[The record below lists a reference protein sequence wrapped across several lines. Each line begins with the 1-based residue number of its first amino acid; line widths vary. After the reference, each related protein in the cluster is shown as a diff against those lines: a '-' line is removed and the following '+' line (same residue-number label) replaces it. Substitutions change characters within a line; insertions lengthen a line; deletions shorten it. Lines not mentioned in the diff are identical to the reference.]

1 MTVAAVAR
9 KAGPF
14 INDKSTAI
22 VGPFPFT
29 FKIFALTDVKVQR
42 SASTDLSGI
51 SETLTYGTDY
61 TVTADLSAQD
71 TNPGGSIT
79 LTGTISTGSGTLLQP
94 NYALTIIS
102 NVPYSQ
108 LTTLTNY
115 DRFMPEVLNEV
126 HDRAVANIQQLEEYL
141 DRAVMVPS
149 TSTQTPE
156 ELIASLQKAAKTA
169 ETAAK
174 NYADAAQQSANLA
187 AQYANKTANVVNQ
200 VLEEGNTQ
208 VARVDA
214 EGDSQAVR
222 LADLVDS
229 ATGVANEKVIATGN
243 TQVNR
248 VIQAGETVL
257 TRNQLKCLYG
267 AINYPSDQASSATVT
282 LPASVSYVVGLN
294 HLRVSVNGL
303 VLYKGIQYE
312 EVGTDMHESTQI
324 KLLMALKATDTLEAW
339 VVPTGG
345 TFNEATGEVVP
356 DEGAE
361 CQYGVWTVTTTVTAE
376 SSISLP
382 VTYIVGKN
390 HLCMSVNGLLLTPTT
405 NFTEVGAT
413 GDKSTSIVIKF
424 DLKVGDEVCAWTV
437 PYDRGTA
444 SETETQIKA
453 LQDALAD
460 LSQKVVYKDE
470 SSAS

>member
-1 MTVAAVAR
+1 MTVSATTR
-9 KAGPF
+9 KAGPYLG
-14 INDKSTAI
+14 NGSTKEFS
-22 VGPFPFT
+22 FPFKVFQASDVFVART
-29 FKIFALTDVKVQR
+29 SANGEVELT
-42 SASTDLSGI
+42 LN
-51 SETLTYGTDY
+51 TDY
-61 TVTADLSAQD
+61 TVRLNSNQDTTAGGVVVLTNPLEDGQYLSVISQIDYDQLAIFTNKGGFYPETLNDCYDKLTILCQQLLEELSRCVKLDITDTMSGTELKQRLLDAATTATELAKQYAESAQ
-71 TNPGGSIT
+71 
-79 LTGTISTGSGTLLQP
+79 
-94 NYALTIIS
+94 
-102 NVPYSQ
+102 
-108 LTTLTNY
+108 
-115 DRFMPEVLNEV
+115 
-126 HDRAVANIQQLEEYL
+126 
-141 DRAVMVPS
+141 
-149 TSTQTPE
+149 
-156 ELIASLQKAAKTA
+156 ASAT
-169 ETAAK
+169 
-174 NYADAAQQSANLA
+174 LA
-187 AQYANKTANVVNQ
+187 ADYASKTGNVVNQ
-200 VLEEGNTQ
+200 VLEEGNNQ

-214 EGDSQAVR
+214 EGESQAVR

-229 ATGVANEKVIATGN
+229 ATGVAKDKVIATGN

-267 AINYPSDQASSATVT
+267 AINYATDQASGATVT

-312 EVGTDMHESTQI
+312 EVGTEMYESTQI

-339 VVPTGG
+339 VIPTGG
-345 TFNEATGEVVP
+345 TFNESTGEVVP

-361 CQYGVWTVTTTVTAE
+361 CQYGVWTATTAVTAE
-376 SSISLP
+376 SSLVLP
-382 VTYIVGKN
+382 ITYVAGKN

-405 NFTEVGAT
+405 NFAEVGTT